1 MACQNQVT
9 TPGSSLRLV
18 HHLGT
23 RTSPRMEIVVDD
35 NYYSQILYPFQ
46 DLVLDQVNVL
56 TSPFYLTGG
65 TALSRGYFNHR
76 FSDDLDFFVDD
87 NPLFT
92 LWSDRIISTLS
103 KSVQW
108 KTHIIQRDERFIR
121 LSLIK
126 NSVDLKIDMIND
138 VPSRV
143 GTPIHHPI
151 LGLLDTPE
159 NILANKITAVLDRSA
174 PKDLADIWAL
184 CTKMNL
190 SLTDAIQGAQSKA
203 SGVFPVDLARV
214 LCSVTLKDWDVIK
227 WTNPPDPE
235 KFINDLN
242 KLGNTLID

>member
-1 MACQNQVT
+1 MDSNF
-9 TPGSSLRLV
+9 
-18 HHLGT
+18 
-23 RTSPRMEIVVDD
+23 
-35 NYYSQILYPFQ
+35 YSQILYPFQ
-46 DLVLDQVNVL
+46 DIVLEQINIL
-56 TSPFYLTGG
+56 NSPFYLTGG

-76 FSDDLDFFVDD
+76 YSDDLDFFVDD
-87 NPLFT
+87 DPLFS

-108 KTHIIQRDERFIR
+108 KIDIIQRDGRFIR
-121 LSLIK
+121 LSLID
-126 NSVDLKIDMIND
+126 NTVDLKIDMIND

-184 CTKMNL
+184 CTKMDL
-190 SLTDAIQGAQSKA
+190 SLIDAIHGAQSKA

-214 LCSVTLKDWDVIK
+214 LCSVTRKDWDVIK
-227 WTNPPDPE
+227 WS
-235 KFINDLN
+235 ILRI
-242 KLGNTLID
+242 LRYL